1 MKLRWKITTVS
12 LLSALLPFL
21 IGVWIITSISHSNGT
36 KQAQALLSEY
46 AGRVGEGISSFFSTA
61 KSVALSACQLQGV
74 KDMDWE
80 RTKGNF
86 NGFINANPSIHM
98 MSLADSNGY
107 VYESNSDGNP
117 AQGGRRTANDTDPDA
132 APIVLTDRDYYIE
145 LVTNNKTGLQKTFV
159 TDAYIL
165 RGQTSKNIV
174 SCASIIRDNKS
185 IGIVM
190 VTQTAE
196 ELGNEYLHLVADF
209 EQMFGTGAHL
219 LMASSSGQIVSHLV
233 YDIQS
238 KTYTDKILQSAEYI
252 DINTLDSSTIQAIS
266 NIGESENSILSF
278 KTGGEDFFLSKQNIQ
293 GTPFSLY
300 LFVPENYILASTNAI
315 LVASAITLII
325 VTLILFTTIFILSN
339 VISRPLV
346 ITENV
351 LNEIAKGGGD
361 LTAHIEVKGKD
372 EIANA
377 GKSFNKFMDTLHGM
391 IQKIS
396 TSSASMSDIAIILE
410 ENSSSISKDVNS
422 IVGSISDMSAAVEEQ
437 SASVTETSATITE
450 ITKNIESLTGQIENQ
465 SSAVTE
471 SSAAVQQMVSNINS
485 ISSNL
490 TKASDNF
497 DNLRSASS
505 NGKSSISNV
514 QDLVNNLAS
523 QSEHLL
529 EANSVIN
536 SIASQTNLLAMN
548 AAIEAAHAGE
558 VGKGFSVVADEIRK
572 LAEDSA
578 SQSKAITSELN
589 EAVSSI
595 QDIVKATSEA
605 DKSFDAVVS
614 QIDSIT
620 GLIKEITLSMTE
632 QNEGSKQ
639 VLEALGDIQDVTVQ
653 IRDGSMEMN
662 SGTKTI
668 LNEMERLAN
677 ISRQVADK
685 SSAIAVAANAI
696 DSSVAEIS
704 HNSEINKNAI
714 STLQE
719 ITGRFKL

>member
-1 MKLRWKITTVS
+1 MKLKWKITTAS
-12 LLSALLPFL
+12 LISALLPFL
-21 IGVWIITSISHSNGT
+21 IGTWIIISMSLSNGT
-36 KQAQALLSEY
+36 KQAQNLLSEY
-46 AGRVGEGISSFFSTA
+46 AGRVGEGVSAFFSTA
-61 KSVALSACQLQGV
+61 KSVALSASQLQGV
-74 KDMDWE
+74 KDMEWQ

-86 NGFINANPSIHM
+86 TGFINANPSVHM

-117 AQGGRRTANDTDPDA
+117 AQGGRRTENDSDPNA
-132 APIVLTDRDYYIE
+132 APIVLTDRDYFIE
-145 LVTNNKTGLQKTFV
+145 LVTNNKTGQQKTFV
-159 TDAYIL
+159 TDAYVL
-165 RGQTSKNIV
+165 RGQTTKNIV
-174 SCASIIRDNKS
+174 SSAAVVKNGKAV
-185 IGIVM
+185 GTVN
-190 VTQTAE
+190 VTQTAI
-196 ELGNEYLHLVADF
+196 ELQRQYTSLVSDF
-209 EQMFGTGAHL
+209 EEVFGTEAHL
-219 LMASSSGQIVSHLV
+219 LMISSAGQVVSHLMYDETNKV
-233 YDIQS
+233 YN
-238 KTYTDKILQSAEYI
+238 DK
-252 DINTLDSSTIQAIS
+252 TLDSAEFVDVNTLNPATTEAFSTLDKTKTSMIS
-266 NIGESENSILSF
+266 FERDG
-278 KTGGEDFFLSKQNIQ
+278 KKFFMTKQIID
-293 GTPFSLY
+293 GTPFTLY
-300 LFVPENYILASTNAI
+300 LLVPQDYLLASTNAI
-315 LVASAITLII
+315 LVTSAITT
-325 VTLILFTTIFILSN
+325 VAVALILFVSIFILSSI
-339 VISRPLV
+339 ISRPLV
-346 ITENV
+346 ITEHT
-351 LNEIAKGGGD
+351 LNDIAKGGGD
-361 LTAHIEVKGKD
+361 LTAHIAVSGKD
-372 EIANA
+372 EIANT

-391 IQKIS
+391 IQKV
-396 TSSASMSDIAIILE
+396 SSSSNSMSDIAIMLE
-410 ENSSSISKDVNS
+410 DNSTSIQKDVSSIVD
-422 IVGSISDMSAAVEEQ
+422 SISDMNAAVEEQ

-497 DNLRSASS
+497 DNLRNASS
-505 NGKSSISNV
+505 TGKSSISNV

-558 VGKGFSVVADEIRK
+558 IGKGFSVVADEIRK

-578 SQSKAITSELN
+578 SQSKAITAELN

-605 DKSFDAVVS
+605 DKSFDEVVS

-639 VLEALGDIQDVTVQ
+639 VLEALGNIQDVTVQ

-704 HNSEINKNAI
+704 KNSEINKNAI
-714 STLQE
+714 GTLQE
-719 ITGRFKL
+719 ITGRFTL